1 MNERIRILTDN
12 RLFFCFRF
20 GFSSATLYINL
31 RLHLEMQTIQV
42 VTRDFRANT
51 QSPLLCLTAFSANMN
66 FLGLLLLLCLQRN
79 ANGASEYPWTFD
91 NDLLGGPDFWGLLNK
106 HWRMCTMGQM
116 QSPVNVDPSKLFY
129 DSGLTPLLIDNNV
142 VEAELQNTGQ
152 LPVLTIN
159 DSVVLS
165 KNINISGGPGNPYRY
180 RLHKVIIHFGRVS
193 DGEKGSEHT
202 VDFVRFPAEVQLI
215 AYNTDLYT
223 NFTEAMTQPRG
234 LLAIAVIV
242 DIGDITNTELR
253 KLTVASQ
260 SITYKDSKTTLN
272 KFNAFGLLPK
282 TSNYVTYEGSLTFPG
297 CYETVTWVIMNN
309 PIYITKEDLQIW
321 NDLQQTELKQPNP
334 VFMFPNYRPLKTL
347 NGRLLRTNIKVK
359 YKRMAA
365 PSCAS
370 NVYLDMGY
378 QANPTRTV
386 SSKIH
391 HKRHFSKEQIFEE
404 NSSMTIEKMSPR
416 AEILNNMESFDY
428 I

>member
-1 MNERIRILTDN
+1 MG
-12 RLFFCFRF
+12 FFFK
-20 GFSSATLYINL
+20 
-31 RLHLEMQTIQV
+31 MK
-42 VTRDFRANT
+42 
-51 QSPLLCLTAFSANMN
+51 PLLLAILAGIVLYT
-66 FLGLLLLLCLQRN
+66 
-79 ANGASEYPWTFD
+79 GAVSEYPWTFD

-116 QSPVNVDPSKLFY
+116 QSPVNIDPSKLFY
-129 DSGLTPLLIDNNV
+129 DAGLSPIAIDNNV
-142 VEAELQNTGQ
+142 VEAELHNTGQ

-159 DSVVLS
+159 DSLILS
-165 KNINISGGPGNPYRY
+165 KNINISGGPGSPYKY
-180 RLHKVIIHFGRVS
+180 RLHKVIIHFGRTI

-242 DIGDITNTELR
+242 DIRDVTNTELR

-260 SITYKDSKTTLN
+260 SVTYKDSKTILK
-272 KFNAFGLLPK
+272 KFNVHGLLPK
-282 TSNYVTYEGSLTFPG
+282 TTNYVTYEGSLTFPG

-321 NDLQQTELKQPNP
+321 NDLQQTEFKQPNP

-365 PSCAS
+365 HSCSS

-378 QANPTRTV
+378 QANPTR
-386 SSKIH
+386 SH
-391 HKRHFSKEQIFEE
+391 HKRHASDENEPNAAFSV
-404 NSSMTIEKMSPR
+404 EKLDTR
-416 AEILNNMESFDY
+416 ADILNNMESFDY
-428 I
+428 L